1 MNARQMKLPFFR
13 VPLAARPPVS
23 SPPLSNGCVREPS
36 CEYEDTVGR
45 AARATHDEVFASR
58 RASRPVLFAAAL
70 FSLLM
75 FNQSL
80 LAGDGP
86 GVAPSKPAA
95 AYSKAKKPDKPRHKP
110 RYETHERH
118 DPNGLGKFYLGREIA
133 HVMGYQGIDWLER
146 PERETEEHLTQL
158 VELLKLTPGMVV
170 ADIGAG
176 SGVISIKMANK
187 VKPNG
192 TVLAVDIQEEM
203 LSVLA
208 KRCKQLKITN
218 VKPVHGTEKS
228 PNLKPG
234 TVDLAIMVDVY
245 HEFRY
250 PYEMLWAIS
259 KALKPGGR
267 VAFVEYRKEDP
278 NVPIKLVH
286 KMTESQV
293 KREAAEPEL
302 DLAFVE
308 TIETLPWQHVIIFE
322 RRPAEHGPA
331 KPVSP

>member
-1 MNARQMKLPFFR
+1 MN
-13 VPLAARPPVS
+13 
-23 SPPLSNGCVREPS
+23 
-36 CEYEDTVGR
+36 D
-45 AARATHDEVFASR
+45 R
-58 RASRPVLFAAAL
+58 RAPFPIALLTVALTIVLLCDRA
-70 FSLLM
+70 
-75 FNQSL
+75 

-86 GVAPSKPAA
+86 GTAPPDSAAPESNSKQL
-95 AYSKAKKPDKPRHKP
+95 DKPRHKA
-110 RYETHERH
+110 RYEIHEKH
-118 DPNGLGKFYLGREIA
+118 DRDGIGKFYLGREIA

-187 VKPNG
+187 VKPTG

-218 VKPVHGTEKS
+218 VKPVRGTEKS
-228 PNLKPG
+228 PNLKPA
-234 TVDLAIMVDVY
+234 TVDLALMVDVY

-250 PYEMLWAIS
+250 PYEMLWSIS
-259 KALKPGGR
+259 KSLKPGGR

-286 KMTESQV
+286 KMTEAQV
-293 KREAAEPEL
+293 KREAAEPDL
-302 DLAFVE
+302 DLAYVE
-308 TIETLPWQHVIIFE
+308 TIEALPWQHVIIFE
-322 RRPAEHGPA
+322 RRPAKPA
-331 KPVSP
+331 AAH

>member
-1 MNARQMKLPFFR
+1 MNAALRLLRFHR

-23 SPPLSNGCVREPS
+23 SMRLPRKTSG
-36 CEYEDTVGR
+36 GQ
-45 AARATHDEVFASR
+45 AASATRNAT
-58 RASRPVLFAAAL
+58 LWLAL
-70 FSLLM
+70 FSVLM
-75 FNQSL
+75 CAPPL
-80 LAGDGP
+80 PAGDGP
-86 GVAPSKPAA
+86 GTDPPNAA
-95 AYSKAKKPDKPRHKP
+95 APEPKAKKPDKPRGP
-110 RYETHERH
+110 TRYEIREKH
-118 DPNGLGKFYLGREIA
+118 DRNGIGKFYMGREIA

-158 VELLKLTPGMVV
+158 VEVLKLKPGMVV

-176 SGVISIKMANK
+176 SGVISIKMADK
-187 VKPNG
+187 IKPTG

-218 VKPVHGTEKS
+218 VKPIRGTEKT
-228 PNLKPG
+228 PNLKPA

-250 PYEMLWAIS
+250 PFEMLSAIAQS
-259 KALKPGGR
+259 LKPGGR

-286 KMTESQV
+286 KMTEAQV
-293 KREAAEPEL
+293 KREAAEPSLEL
-302 DLAFVE
+302 THVE
-308 TIETLPWQHVIIFE
+308 TIEVLPWQHVIIFE
-322 RRPAEHGPA
+322 HRPKAATP
-331 KPVSP
+331 